1 MPSALCHITTGGGH
15 QLRVEDGRFYL
26 GETTTKEQYL
36 KLLRGKRPRPRRK
49 QLRDEGQVV
58 IKGTVV
64 SVWQLYN
71 SLQRHGIASTA
82 GVHA

>member
-1 MPSALCHITTGGGH
+1 M
-15 QLRVEDGRFYL
+15 
-26 GETTTKEQYL
+26 
-36 KLLRGKRPRPRRK
+36 
-49 QLRDEGQVV
+49 

-82 GVHA
+82 GVHAWLATAHANFPCISARCPMCSTHVCMHPGVRT